1 MSIGTRIKQK
11 REELGLSQDEL
22 AVKMGYKSRSSI
34 NKIEN
39 GTNDIPQ
46 SKVVAFAKALGTS
59 VSYLMGWQ
67 EEIDDIKLPDNLIP
81 LNKVRYIPV
90 IGRIA
95 CGEPLLADE
104 NIIDRIV
111 LPENINADFAL
122 LCKGD
127 SMINA
132 KIHDG
137 DTVYICKQPIVENG
151 EIAAVLINDEATL
164 KKVYI
169 SDNYIKLVPAN
180 DNYEPLFYHCEE
192 MNDVKI
198 IGKAVAVLHKIQ

>member
-1 MSIGTRIKQK
+1 MSIGTKIKLR

-46 SKVVAFAKALGTS
+46 SKVVAFANALNTT
-59 VSYLMGWQ
+59 VAYLMDWQ
-67 EEIDDIKLPDNLIP
+67 EETDFKKLPNNLIP
-81 LNKVRYIPV
+81 IKKVRYIPL
-90 IGRIA
+90 IGQIA
-95 CGEPLLADE
+95 CGEPILADE
-104 NIIDRIV
+104 NIVDRIV

-122 LCKGD
+122 ICKGD

-137 DTVYICKQPIVENG
+137 DTVYILKQPIVENG

-180 DNYEPLFYHCEE
+180 DNYEPFVYHCEE
-192 MNDVKI
+192 MNEVKI
-198 IGKAVAVLHKIQ
+198 LGKAVAVLHKIQ

>member
-1 MSIGTRIKQK
+1 MSIGTKIKK
-11 REELGLSQDEL
+11 LREELGLSQDEL

-46 SKVVAFAKALGTS
+46 SKVIAFAKALNTT
-59 VSYLMGWQ
+59 VAYLMDW
-67 EEIDDIKLPDNLIP
+67 EEKSETEKLPNNIIP
-81 LNKVRYIPV
+81 ISKVRYIPV
-90 IGRIA
+90 LGRIA
-95 CGEPLLADE
+95 CGEPLFADE
-104 NIIDRIV
+104 NLIDRIV
-111 LPENINADFAL
+111 LPENVNADFAL

-137 DTVYICKQPIVENG
+137 DTVYICKQAIVENG
-151 EIAAVLINDEATL
+151 EIAAVLIDDEATL

-169 SDNYIKLVPAN
+169 SDTYIKLVSAN
-180 DNYEPLFYHCEE
+180 DNYEPFVFYKEE
-192 MNDVKI
+192 MNQVKI
-198 IGKAVAVLHKIQ
+198 LGKAVAVLHKIQ

>member
-1 MSIGTRIKQK
+1 MSIGAKIKK
-11 REELGLSQDEL
+11 IREELGLSQDEL
-22 AVKMGYKSRSSI
+22 ATKMGYKSRSSI

-46 SKVVAFAKALGTS
+46 SKVVAFAKALDTT
-59 VSYLMGWQ
+59 VAYLMGWQ
-67 EEIDDIKLPDNLIP
+67 EENESTKLPNNIIQIK
-81 LNKVRYIPV
+81 KVRYIPV
-90 IGRIA
+90 LGRIA

-104 NIIDRIV
+104 NTIDRIV

-169 SDNYIKLVPAN
+169 SDNYIKLVAAN
-180 DNYEPLFYHCEE
+180 DNYEPFVYHCEE

-198 IGKAVAVLHKIQ
+198 LGKAVAVLHKIK

>member
-1 MSIGTRIKQK
+1 MSIGTRIKK
-11 REELGLSQDEL
+11 LREELGLSQDEL
-22 AVKMGYKSRSSI
+22 AIKMGYKSRSSI

-46 SKVVAFAKALGTS
+46 SKVVAFAKALNTT
-59 VSYLMGWQ
+59 VAYLMDWQ
-67 EEIDDIKLPDNLIP
+67 EETESEKLPNNLIP
-81 LNKVRYIPV
+81 INKVRYIPV
-90 IGRIA
+90 LGRIA
-95 CGEPLLADE
+95 CGEPLFADE
-104 NIIDRIV
+104 NVIDRIV
-111 LPENINADFAL
+111 LPENVSADFAL

-169 SDNYIKLVPAN
+169 SDTYIKLVPAN
-180 DNYEPLFYHCEE
+180 DNYEPFVYHKEE

-198 IGKAVAVLHKIQ
+198 LGKAVAVLHKIK